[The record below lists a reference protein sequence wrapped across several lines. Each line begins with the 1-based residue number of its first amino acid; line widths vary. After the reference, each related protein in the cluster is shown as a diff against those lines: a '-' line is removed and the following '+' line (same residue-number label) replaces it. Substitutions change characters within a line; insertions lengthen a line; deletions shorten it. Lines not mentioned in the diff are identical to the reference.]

1 MEGALIS
8 NFLFAC
14 PPEFFGSFY
23 RIIMIDCR
31 EELRTGIR
39 NIPWIDAIPV
49 PGLNVYSIL
58 RRDYLVMSK
67 DAVDATVE
75 RLRRPMKPC
84 SLTP

>member
-1 MEGALIS
+1 M
-8 NFLFAC
+8 
-14 PPEFFGSFY
+14 SFILLPY
-23 RIIMIDCR
+23 RYDSFR
-31 EELRTGIR
+31 EELRMGIR
-39 NIPWIDAIPV
+39 NIPWIDAIPA